1 MARLR
6 APFVVTLSAL
16 GALSACSSSDADAA
30 AADVGSQSDTAIA
43 TSPDDTMVVDT
54 RDAAGDARD
63 ADATEASD
71 AALDNPIGCPADD
84 PGFGPFHQP
93 CSIKDTI
100 RCRYR
105 DDCPQRPAD
114 AGVALNV
121 YSCNDDGSG
130 PHWTLVSPAYTPDC
144 PVVEPVAGSACPCSP
159 HMQYVACLYGTC
171 EGLDSSYA
179 NCEGPEALEHAWRV
193 TPSSCNPPEP
203 DGGLDGDAHD

>member
-16 GALSACSSSDADAA
+16 GALSACSSSDADVPPADVGVDAFDASARDDSSVDTTSAEAAPGDTRA
-30 AADVGSQSDTAIA
+30 AADAIDT
-43 TSPDDTMVVDT
+43 
-54 RDAAGDARD
+54 
-63 ADATEASD
+63 
-71 AALDNPIGCPADD
+71 ALDNPAGCPADD
-84 PGFGPFHQP
+84 PGFGPFHQA
-93 CSIKDTI
+93 CTIKDTS

-121 YSCNDDGSG
+121 YACNDDGSG
-130 PHWTLVSPAYTPDC
+130 KHWTLVSPAYAPDC
-144 PVVEPVAGSACPCSP
+144 PTIEPVAGSPCPCSP
-159 HMQYVACLYGTC
+159 HMQYIACLYGTC

-203 DGGLDGDAHD
+203 DGGFDADAHD